1 MKENNIS
8 SNKFKIYLNKFDKIT
23 SNNGTDWMLAFIWIV
38 IIELFSTILEYEY
51 LDVAKSYVFY
61 MQESIYKELLI
72 SAIFVSFIWYVVNSI
87 IFMYRK
93 QFIILAL
100 YGSICIYL
108 AITHDLTFNLLLHNL
123 NPFELAIDGF
133 GFYMIFQITLKLIII
148 YLFIKMFWAIKNKK
162 LSK

>member
-133 GFYMIFQITLKLIII
+133 GFYMIFQVTLKLIII